1 MLIVVYPFLWCAF
14 YFTIDL
20 ITSSYSY
27 VFLSVLK
34 AEGDILMSKVN
45 ENRNQKIQDAS
56 RNNNWKEVS
65 RLLDQPLE
73 NSLRKDRQYKTV
85 SMNNHISQNGSSKEY
100 GDNIADTN
108 PNPLEHLIALE
119 SNKQL
124 GEALS
129 KLSEQER
136 QIILGYY
143 VCDKSYSQLAKEFG
157 ISDKTVK
164 KRLESTLQ
172 KMKNMLLAE

>member
-1 MLIVVYPFLWCAF
+1 
-14 YFTIDL
+14 
-20 ITSSYSY
+20 
-27 VFLSVLK
+27 
-34 AEGDILMSKVN
+34 MSKVDK
-45 ENRNQKIQDAS
+45 NRNEKIQEAS

-85 SMNNHISQNGSSKEY
+85 SMNNQMSYNGSLKEY

-108 PNPLEHLIALE
+108 PNPLDYLIAQENNQQLE
-119 SNKQL
+119 
-124 GEALS
+124 EALS

-136 QIILGYY
+136 QIVLGYY
-143 VCDKSYSQLAKEFG
+143 VFDKSYSNLAKELG
-157 ISDKTVK
+157 ISDKTIK
-164 KRLESTLQ
+164 KRLETTLQ

>member
-1 MLIVVYPFLWCAF
+1 MFIRFF
-14 YFTIDL
+14 GTRFFTIGL
-20 ITSSYSY
+20 INSSYSY
-27 VFLSVLK
+27 VFFSVLK
-34 AEGDILMSKVN
+34 AEGDISMSKVN
-45 ENRNQKIQDAS
+45 EKRNQKIQDAS
-56 RNNNWKEVS
+56 RNNNWEEVS

-85 SMNNHISQNGSSKEY
+85 SMNNRISYNGSLKEY

-108 PNPLEHLIALE
+108 PNPLDYLITKENNQQLE
-119 SNKQL
+119 
-124 GEALS
+124 EALS

-136 QIILGYY
+136 QIVLGYY
-143 VCDKSYSQLAKEFG
+143 VFDKSYSNLAKDLG

-172 KMKNMLLAE
+172 KMNNMLLAE

>member
-1 MLIVVYPFLWCAF
+1 
-14 YFTIDL
+14 
-20 ITSSYSY
+20 
-27 VFLSVLK
+27 
-34 AEGDILMSKVN
+34 MSKVN
-45 ENRNQKIQDAS
+45 EKRNQKIQDAS
-56 RNNNWKEVS
+56 RNNNWEEVS

-85 SMNNHISQNGSSKEY
+85 SMNNRISYNGSLKEY

-108 PNPLEHLIALE
+108 PNPLDYLITKENNQQLE
-119 SNKQL
+119 
-124 GEALS
+124 EALS

-136 QIILGYY
+136 QIVLGYY
-143 VCDKSYSQLAKEFG
+143 VFDKSYSNLAKDLS

-172 KMKNMLLAE
+172 KMNNMLLAE

>member
-1 MLIVVYPFLWCAF
+1 
-14 YFTIDL
+14 
-20 ITSSYSY
+20 
-27 VFLSVLK
+27 
-34 AEGDILMSKVN
+34 MSKVN
-45 ENRNQKIQDAS
+45 EKRNQKIQDAS
-56 RNNNWKEVS
+56 RNNNWEEVS

-85 SMNNHISQNGSSKEY
+85 SMNNRISYNGSLKEY

-108 PNPLEHLIALE
+108 PNPLDYLITKENNQQLE
-119 SNKQL
+119 
-124 GEALS
+124 EALS

-136 QIILGYY
+136 QIVLGYY
-143 VCDKSYSQLAKEFG
+143 VFDRSYSNLAKDLG

-172 KMKNMLLAE
+172 KMNNMLLAE

>member
-1 MLIVVYPFLWCAF
+1 
-14 YFTIDL
+14 
-20 ITSSYSY
+20 
-27 VFLSVLK
+27 
-34 AEGDILMSKVN
+34 MSKVN
-45 ENRNQKIQDAS
+45 EKRNQKIQDAS
-56 RNNNWKEVS
+56 RNNNWEEVS

-85 SMNNHISQNGSSKEY
+85 SMNNRISYNGSLKEY

-108 PNPLEHLIALE
+108 PNPLDYLITKENNQQLE
-119 SNKQL
+119 
-124 GEALS
+124 EALS

-136 QIILGYY
+136 QIVLGYY
-143 VCDKSYSQLAKEFG
+143 MFDKSYSNLAKDLG

-172 KMKNMLLAE
+172 KMNNMLLAE

>member
-1 MLIVVYPFLWCAF
+1 M
-14 YFTIDL
+14 
-20 ITSSYSY
+20 
-27 VFLSVLK
+27 FLSVLK
-34 AEGDILMSKVN
+34 AEGDIPMSKVN
-45 ENRNQKIQDAS
+45 EKRNQKIQDAS
-56 RNNNWKEVS
+56 RNNSWEEVS

-85 SMNNHISQNGSSKEY
+85 SMNNHISYNGSPKEY

-108 PNPLEHLIALE
+108 PNPLDYLITQENNQQLE
-119 SNKQL
+119 
-124 GEALS
+124 EALS

-136 QIILGYY
+136 QIVLGYY
-143 VCDKSYSQLAKEFG
+143 VFDKSYSNLAKELG

>member
-1 MLIVVYPFLWCAF
+1 M
-14 YFTIDL
+14 
-20 ITSSYSY
+20 
-27 VFLSVLK
+27 FLSVLK

-45 ENRNQKIQDAS
+45 ENRNQKIQEAS
-56 RNNNWKEVS
+56 RNNNWEEVS
-65 RLLDQPLE
+65 RLLDQAIG

-85 SMNNHISQNGSSKEY
+85 SMNNQMSYTGSLKEY

-108 PNPLEHLIALE
+108 PNPLDFLITKENNQRLE
-119 SNKQL
+119 
-124 GEALS
+124 EALS

-136 QIILGYY
+136 QIILGYH
-143 VCDKSYSQLAKEFG
+143 VFNKSYSNLAKELG